1 MKINHQM
8 MHRDIVRRLNSINKP
23 QSHLAK
29 RLEIGRSTIWR
40 LNKGKEISTTN
51 FFKIIAWLDNGIE
64 KYIKHD

>member
-29 RLEIGRSTIWR
+29 RLEIGRRNNDQNTYDRASDDI
-40 LNKGKEISTTN
+40 LS
-51 FFKIIAWLDNGIE
+51 
-64 KYIKHD
+64 